1 MTQYWQLGQLIGIA
15 VNAPKEYPKLAAL
28 LPKKISC
35 DRQQIKR
42 RPKRL
47 ASAFLKEIKIHA
59 R

>member
-35 DRQQIKR
+35 DRQQIK
-42 RPKRL
+42 
-47 ASAFLKEIKIHA
+47 KEAEAIGLRIP
-59 R
+59 